1 MQHTHLFPRYEDYTK
16 EFIFRVSS
24 RFSSWNAKI
33 KKNISILKWNL
44 KWNQY
49 AKYGSYLTL
58 SVLLLIIIFVT
69 SANVPVDYNLN
80 EQLVP
85 QGSVSGYV
93 FNKHGSPIKG
103 VKVSILE
110 DSTSFGETN
119 EKGFYTVG
127 NVSGGVQS
135 LCFNHEDYKGDTAL
149 VDLVEGVNDTLNT
162 SILLSYGYYTLAG
175 KVAYKGKPVPGAGV
189 SVAGSPISAVTDE
202 MGGYVLN
209 KVPKNSSLKLIFAK
223 SGIGF
228 NTMRPMNAV
237 SDDTTWVADIELIYK
252 GATVSGTVFDTNG
265 SPAGNVVV
273 AAVGGGLV
281 DVTDKN
287 GNYKIRN
294 MPVNEPTVRISA
306 LNLSGLYGA
315 TEEIDV
321 RNNSNNKNVNIYLRP
336 VSKENNGNSMDIK
349 VNDIVTYDTATAKQS
364 DDYPLIDIN
373 TYMRSYMWNLAQNL
387 GSDNETT

>member
-16 EFIFRVSS
+16 ELVFRVSS
-24 RFSSWNAKI
+24 IFSNWNAKV
-33 KKNISILKWNL
+33 KKNISIVKWNL
-44 KWNQY
+44 RWNQY
-49 AKYGSYLTL
+49 ARYGSYLIL

-80 EQLVP
+80 NQLEP

-93 FNKHGSPIKG
+93 FNRHGSPIQG
-103 VKVSILE
+103 VMVSILE
-110 DSTSFGETN
+110 DSTTVGRTDKN
-119 EKGFYTVG
+119 GFYTVG
-127 NVSGGVQS
+127 YVSGGVQS
-135 LCFNHEDYKGDTAL
+135 LCFSHEDYKCDTAL

-162 SILLSYGYYTLAG
+162 SILLCYHYYTLAG

-189 SVAGSPISAVTDE
+189 SVAGFPVSAVTDE
-202 MGGYVLN
+202 RGGYVLN
-209 KVPKNSSLKLIFAK
+209 KVPKNASLKLIFAK

-237 SDDTTWVADIELIYK
+237 SDDTTWISDIELIYK
-252 GATVSGTVFDTNG
+252 GATVCGTVYDTNG
-265 SPAGNVVV
+265 SPAENVVV

-315 TEEIDV
+315 TDEIDV
-321 RNNSNNKNVNIYLRP
+321 KHNSDNKNVNIYLRP
-336 VSKENNGNSMDIK
+336 VSDVKNVNSMGIQVD
-349 VNDIVTYDTATAKQS
+349 DIVIFDTAIAKQS
-364 DDYPLIDIN
+364 DEYPLIDIN
-373 TYMRSYMWNLAQNL
+373 THMQSYMWNLAQNME
-387 GSDNETT
+387 SDNETT